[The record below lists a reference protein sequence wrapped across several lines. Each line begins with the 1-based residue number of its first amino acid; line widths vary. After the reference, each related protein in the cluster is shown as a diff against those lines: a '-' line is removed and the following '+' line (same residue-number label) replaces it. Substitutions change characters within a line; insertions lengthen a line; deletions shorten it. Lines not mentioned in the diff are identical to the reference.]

1 MTKSVEELL
10 KSYELLP
17 DEEKRQV
24 ASEIIKRSLV
34 FDLPQLS
41 DEELVFNAEQIFLR
55 LDTAEP
61 LHE

>member
-61 LHE
+61 LH